1 MFLFDIPNSFH
12 LLQELTE
19 KKALK
24 IYSKAV
30 PDATFVDIENK
41 MRQDNLN
48 FYLIAMV
55 SSANDYYFSP
65 FLSTNCENRKSQLVT
80 VSV

>member
-1 MFLFDIPNSFH
+1 M
-12 LLQELTE
+12 LQELTRRQ
-19 KKALK
+19 ALK

-55 SSANDYYFSP
+55 SS
-65 FLSTNCENRKSQLVT
+65 TNVT
-80 VSV
+80 IPEY